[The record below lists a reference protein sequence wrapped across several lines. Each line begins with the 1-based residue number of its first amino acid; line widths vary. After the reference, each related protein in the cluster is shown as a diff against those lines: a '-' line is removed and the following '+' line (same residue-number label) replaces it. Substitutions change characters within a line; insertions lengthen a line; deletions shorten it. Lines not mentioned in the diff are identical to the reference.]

1 MKLHEGSKIAVISDI
16 QGNGV
21 ALEHVLG
28 AVNHHGVD
36 LIVCLGDIAS
46 GPEPVQVIRLLR
58 KNHVICVRGNMDN
71 VILNPPEYTGSDEAE
86 QKYAAMDQWCHA
98 QLSISDQAYLRDL
111 ALTYAFEI
119 GSLTGL
125 CFHGSPHS
133 PDDVIEAV
141 TPADEL
147 KIMLR
152 DASQAILLTG
162 HMHLPMLRVFGEQ
175 FVVNPGSVGFP
186 YGGRRLMPTCAEY
199 AVLSVMGGDFTVAF
213 QQVHYEPALFKQRV
227 LDSGMPHAA
236 WYVSRWQV

>member
-1 MKLHEGSKIAVISDI
+1 MKLHERTKIAVISDI
-16 QGNGV
+16 QGNGM
-21 ALEHVLG
+21 ALEHVLH
-28 AVNHHGVD
+28 AVKRHGVD

-46 GPEPVQVIRLLR
+46 GPEPVHVISLLR
-58 KNHVICVRGNMDN
+58 ENHVICVRGNMDN
-71 VILNPPEYTGSDEAE
+71 VILNPLEYTGSDEDE
-86 QKYAAMDQWCHA
+86 QKYAAMDHWCHA
-98 QLSISDQAYLRDL
+98 QMTVSDQAYLRDL

-119 GSLTGL
+119 GSLTAL
-125 CFHGSPHS
+125 CFHGSPYS

-147 KIMLR
+147 KDLLT
-152 DASQAILLTG
+152 DTPQSILMTG
-162 HMHLPMLRVFGEQ
+162 HMHLPMLRLFGEQ

-199 AVLSVMGGDFTVAF
+199 AVLSVRGADFTVAF

-236 WYVSRWQV
+236 WYVSKWQV